1 MVNKLRY
8 EEKCCGRSL
17 AAPTFSNNAP
27 LFLMVSESFPANVEY
42 SVVRILRG
50 KYDKRMRKH
59 ISHSGVAEVADIL
72 L

>member
-1 MVNKLRY
+1 MKKNVAAAGSR
-8 EEKCCGRSL
+8 

-27 LFLMVSESFPANVEY
+27 LFLMVCESPPVDVEQ
-42 SVVRILRG
+42 SALRILRG

-59 ISHSGVAEVADIL
+59 ISHTGVAEVADIL